1 MQPELRCICK
11 PPLAGCLHG
20 VSAIRNCSRAAP
32 IAARYSAIAA
42 EHLQLQPGILYCGR
56 SAAIADTLIF
66 LAAYFSNTTC
76 NWAGELHGGFANL
89 QLQPSERTH
98 LKVALLT
105 NRHSRGLVQVADT
118 LAAAGRCSRDQLRR
132 RWLCWRC
139 ARTQLRRR
147 VVRALHGVPQRRRA

>member
-11 PPLAGCLHG
+11 PPWAGCLHG
-20 VSAIRNCSRAAP
+20 VSAIHNCSRAAP

-42 EHLQLQPGILYCGR
+42 EHLQLQPGILYCSR

-105 NRHSRGLVQVADT
+105 KRHSRGFVQVADT

-147 VVRALHGVPQRRRA
+147 VVRALHGVPERRRA